1 MNAEHGLVNGIEV
14 QSWRLILILNLIFN
28 KSILVTNDIHNVV
41 RIINMDFVS
50 KKLHPEE
57 AVHEDEEHY
66 KEIEG

>member
-1 MNAEHGLVNGIEV
+1 
-14 QSWRLILILNLIFN
+14 
-28 KSILVTNDIHNVV
+28 
-41 RIINMDFVS
+41 MDFVS